1 MQKTP
6 DFWYKRGRTFTAHA
20 LRPASWLYQ
29 GAHQINKALQPKPYK
44 SEIPVICIGNAVAG
58 GSGKTPTVI
67 ALVKLLKEQG
77 ICKAPYILSRGY
89 GGTIKETTLIDN
101 SKHSAQDI
109 GDEPLLLSQH
119 APVIIGANRADS
131 AKLAKKSGADLI
143 IMDDGLFNQSLNK
156 TINLLVVDRAVD
168 FGNGL
173 TIPAG
178 PLREPLSKILPRVQG
193 VICIGKAFHSDL
205 PVIEA
210 TITPANTINT
220 QQSYIA
226 FAGLGRPEK
235 FKQTLEENGINV
247 VSWHAFPDHH
257 PYTDQEI
264 ETLKKEAQEKDARL
278 ITTEK
283 DFVKINSDLR
293 NNIDVLKI
301 ELSIS
306 NDDTLTNLIKSY
318 IK

>member
-1 MQKTP
+1 
-6 DFWYKRGRTFTAHA
+6 
-20 LRPASWLYQ
+20 
-29 GAHQINKALQPKPYK
+29 
-44 SEIPVICIGNAVAG
+44 
-58 GSGKTPTVI
+58 
-67 ALVKLLKEQG
+67 
-77 ICKAPYILSRGY
+77 
-89 GGTIKETTLIDN
+89 
-101 SKHSAQDI
+101 
-109 GDEPLLLSQH
+109 
-119 APVIIGANRADS
+119 
-131 AKLAKKSGADLI
+131 
-143 IMDDGLFNQSLNK
+143 MDDGLFNQSLDK

-193 VICIGKAFHSDL
+193 VICIGNAFHSDL

-210 TITPANTINT
+210 SITPSDSIDA
-220 QQSYIA
+220 QQPYIA

-235 FKQTLEENGINV
+235 FKQTLEENGMNIV
-247 VSWHAFPDHH
+247 GWYAFPDHH

-264 ETLKKEAQEKDARL
+264 ETLKKEAQEKDAKL